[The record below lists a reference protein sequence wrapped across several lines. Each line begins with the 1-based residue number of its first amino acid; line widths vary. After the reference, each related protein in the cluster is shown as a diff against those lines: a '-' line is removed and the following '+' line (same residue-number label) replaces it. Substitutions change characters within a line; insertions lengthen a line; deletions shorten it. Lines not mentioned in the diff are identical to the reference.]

1 LELRIDLTPVEM
13 VRLKLLIRLQTVHS
27 FTERIQIS

>member
-1 LELRIDLTPVEM
+1 MPVEM